1 MTTPPC
7 HALETQPFSGCSW
20 GGPLVGGPPPLSL
33 PAAFVGLAL
42 SSPRDCCAAL
52 RRAWDLR
59 LLYPHELPGSPRCLP
74 SLSVAALP
82 PCRASLNYGSSAG
95 EGGACRTR
103 HVHARSASAVHWGGG
118 CVRLPIAASVLSP
131 VPVVRPRRT
140 VGREGGGGRRLCGC
154 RSRSL
159 PRGDTVTTP
168 STADDRL
175 AALAVLFL
183 AASCRQPLDSIP
195 ATVSQ
200 PPLWRVRMTSM
211 TTSSKVRGTCL
222 PCAACLGVGTCGV
235 LLCCCCVSRH
245 EDGRLHLIDAA
256 RGALVGLGFYLACGH
271 ITRSRRGIGNMT
283 PAIRLYGPVSG
294 RRRDAPA

>member
-118 CVRLPIAASVLSP
+118 GCVYPLRPPCSPRSPSSAPDGPWAVREEGVGDCAAAVHARCPGETPSPLQAPPTIALPLLPFSSSRL
-131 VPVVRPRRT
+131 VV
-140 VGREGGGGRRLCGC
+140 V
-154 RSRSL
+154 SRSTL
-159 PRGDTVTTP
+159 
-168 STADDRL
+168 SLRL
-175 AALAVLFL
+175 
-183 AASCRQPLDSIP
+183 S
-195 ATVSQ
+195 
-200 PPLWRVRMTSM
+200 
-211 TTSSKVRGTCL
+211 
-222 PCAACLGVGTCGV
+222 
-235 LLCCCCVSRH
+235 VSR
-245 EDGRLHLIDAA
+245 RY
-256 RGALVGLGFYLACGH
+256 GA
-271 ITRSRRGIGNMT
+271 
-283 PAIRLYGPVSG
+283 YG
-294 RRRDAPA
+294 